1 MEKLIKLYTEWS
13 GAEPVSTEQ
22 LAGAGSNRQYYR
34 FTSEDGSTVIGV
46 VLGSL
51 VGYFGGW
58 VDTQY
63 QGSAWRSSGEGCWT
77 LRLQYAFQKR
87 YGRNT

>member
-34 FTSEDGSTVIGV
+34 FTSEDA
-46 VLGSL
+46 LPL
-51 VGYFGGW
+51 
-58 VDTQY
+58 
-63 QGSAWRSSGEGCWT
+63 SAS
-77 LRLQYAFQKR
+77 
-87 YGRNT
+87 